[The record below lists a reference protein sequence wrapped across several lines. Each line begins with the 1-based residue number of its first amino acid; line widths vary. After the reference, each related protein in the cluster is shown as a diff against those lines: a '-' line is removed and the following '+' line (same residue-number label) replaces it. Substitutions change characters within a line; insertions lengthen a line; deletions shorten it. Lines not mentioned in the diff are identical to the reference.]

1 MDGAVLVIG
10 AGMAGL
16 RAALDIAKTGVR
28 VVLVEQEPVIGG
40 AMAARLADK
49 SETFD
54 FAHATEIPRVDEAA
68 SNPKI
73 EVLTLTEVER
83 VEGEPGAFEVSLIR
97 RARFV
102 TDRCTRCNRC
112 HAACPQVVPNQYYS
126 GLSHRK
132 AIYTPFFDA
141 YPANYVIDLNS
152 CLNTPPNYLPC
163 ARCVEACEDHAI
175 QFNVPLRE
183 KLTRTVSAVILA
195 TGFRMGEPDPL
206 QRHGYGTHPDILTSM
221 ELERLIT
228 PGGPTGGFVEKP
240 SNSASPDSVLFIMS
254 DASPFATSCAAAQC
268 DRLTQQGVKT
278 LTVLHPKSTTRG
290 ESFRDFWAR
299 VAHRKVT
306 LADGELERITPGDD
320 GTFRV
325 RYKLNG
331 DLMSAAQDYDMVVF
345 TTPVLPPDG
354 MAKTAEALG
363 IEIDNDGFVK
373 QGNRDWGPNA
383 TTRLGVYVAGCV
395 SRPKDIRDSIA
406 ESKAA
411 AVCAMRH
418 VERSVFDQEDLIG
431 QVQHSGVMIN
441 GRWLTEEE
449 LRQRVEGFLSQI
461 MGVQSQE
468 RP

>member
-1 MDGAVLVIG
+1 MDRAVLVIG

-16 RAALDIAKTGVR
+16 RAALDLAKNGVH
-28 VVLVEQEPVIGG
+28 VVLVDQEPVIGG
-40 AMAARLADK
+40 VMAARLADK

-54 FAHATEIPRVDEAA
+54 FAHATELPRVDEVAK
-68 SNPKI
+68 NPKI
-73 EVLTLTEVER
+73 EVLTLTHVDR
-83 VEGEPGAFEVSLIR
+83 VLGEPGAFEVSLTK
-97 RARFV
+97 RARMV
-102 TDRCTRCNRC
+102 NDKCTRCNRC
-112 HAACPQVVPNQYYS
+112 HAVCPVVVPNQFYS

-132 AIYTPFFDA
+132 AIYTPFFEA
-141 YPANYVIDLNS
+141 YPSNYVIDLNS
-152 CLNTPPNYLPC
+152 CLNKPPNYLPC
-163 ARCVEACEDHAI
+163 ARCAEACEDHAI
-175 QFNVPLRE
+175 QFSMPLEE

-195 TGFRMGEPDPL
+195 SGFRMGEPEPL

-228 PGGPTGGFVEKP
+228 PGGPTGGFAEKP
-240 SNSASPDSVLFIMS
+240 SNNGSPDRVLFVMT
-254 DASPFATSCAAAQC
+254 DASPFSTSCAAAQC
-268 DRLTQQGVKT
+268 DRLTQQGVNAI
-278 LTVLHPKSTTRG
+278 TVLHPKVTSRG
-290 ESFRDFWAR
+290 ESFRDFWMR

-306 LADGELERITPGDD
+306 LADGELERISPSDD

-325 RYKLNG
+325 RYKLTG
-331 DLMSAAQDYDMVVF
+331 DLMSAAQDFDLVVF
-345 TTPVLPPDG
+345 TTPVLPPDSLP
-354 MAKTAEALG
+354 KTAEALG
-363 IEIDNDGFVK
+363 IELDVDGFVK

-418 VERSVFDQEDLIG
+418 VERSVFDQEELLG
-431 QVQHSGVMIN
+431 TVQHSGVMIN

-468 RP
+468 RQ